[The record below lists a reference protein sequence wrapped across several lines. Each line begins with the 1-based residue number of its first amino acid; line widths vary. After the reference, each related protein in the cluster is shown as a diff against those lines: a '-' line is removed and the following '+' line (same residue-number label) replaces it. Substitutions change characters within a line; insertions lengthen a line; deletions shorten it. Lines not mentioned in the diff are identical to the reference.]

1 VYLILV
7 SNHEWEREREN
18 GIEKHYYY
26 LRIYEREY
34 ERILKTD
41 RLIEVKL
48 EPNLHHLHQYHI
60 RRRTREEGR
69 TDS

>member
-1 VYLILV
+1 MYLILV

-18 GIEKHYYY
+18 RIEEHYYY

-41 RLIEVKL
+41 RLIEVEL
-48 EPNLHHLHQYHI
+48 EPDLHSTTSVPPTMTLE
-60 RRRTREEGR
+60 RRGTYR
-69 TDS
+69 